1 MKVGFI
7 GTGNMGNPMASNI
20 LAKGHE
26 LVVHDLRRE
35 QCENLLQ
42 SGATWAGSAREVA
55 ETCSLVL
62 TSLPTP
68 AVVETVYLGEG
79 GLLSGAQKGS
89 TLVDLSTNS
98 PTVIKRIAVLV
109 QEQGG
114 RVLDAPVSGGT
125 RGARRATLAVMVGGD
140 RAVFDEVKPVLDC
153 IGTNVF
159 HVGEIGMGN
168 VAKLVNNLIALTNM
182 QIAYEGLVL
191 GVKAGMDPQTLVD
204 VIRASSG
211 NSFVM
216 QQGMTPF
223 SRRDWR
229 PTFTVDLSAKDVGL
243 AVALAREVNV
253 PLVLGALA
261 EQELIAAKG
270 EGLGAL
276 DITAMITR
284 IERAAGVEFRLPA
297 ANKED

>member
-7 GTGNMGNPMASNI
+7 GTGNMGNPMAGNI

-26 LVVHDLRRE
+26 LVVHDVRRE
-35 QCENLLQ
+35 QAENLLQ
-42 SGATWAGSAREVA
+42 GGATWANSAREVA
-55 ETCSLVL
+55 EQCPVVL

-68 AVVETVYLGEG
+68 AIVEAVYLGEG
-79 GLLSGAQKGS
+79 GLLDGAKSGS
-89 TLVDLSTNS
+89 TLIDLSTNS
-98 PTVIKRIAVLV
+98 PTVIKRIAAMAR
-109 QEQGG
+109 EKGI
-114 RVLDAPVSGGT
+114 RVLDGPVSGGT

-140 RAVFDEVKPVLDC
+140 QSVYNEVKPVLDC
-153 IGTNVF
+153 IGSNVF
-159 HVGEIGMGN
+159 YVGEIGMGN
-168 VAKLVNNLIALTNM
+168 VAKLVNNMIALTNM
-182 QIAYEGLVL
+182 QVAYEGLVL

-223 SRRDWR
+223 VRRDWR

-243 AVALAREVNV
+243 AVALGRELKV

-261 EQELIAAKG
+261 EQELISAQG
-270 EGLGAL
+270 EGLGEK

-284 IERAAGVEFRLPA
+284 IERAAGVEFQLPA
-297 ANKED
+297 QQSD

>member
-7 GTGNMGNPMASNI
+7 GTGNMGNPMANNI

-26 LVVHDLRRE
+26 LVVHDARRE
-35 QCENLLQ
+35 QSENLIQ
-42 SGATWAGSAREVA
+42 AGATWANSAREVA
-55 ETCSLVL
+55 EACSLVL

-68 AVVETVYLGEG
+68 AIVEAVYLGEG
-79 GLLSGAQKGS
+79 GLLSGAKPGS
-89 TLVDLSTNS
+89 VLVDLSTNS
-98 PTVIKRIAVLV
+98 PTVIKRIAGIAR
-109 QEQGG
+109 EQGI
-114 RVLDAPVSGGT
+114 RVLDGPVSGGT
-125 RGARRATLAVMVGGD
+125 GGARRGNLAVMVGGD
-140 RAVFDEVKPVLDC
+140 RATFDEVKPVLDC

-168 VAKLVNNLIALTNM
+168 VAKLVNNMIALTNM

-191 GVKAGMDPQTLVD
+191 GTKAGMDPQTLVD

-216 QQGMTPF
+216 QYGMTPF

-229 PTFTVDLSAKDVGL
+229 PSFTIDLSAKDVGL
-243 AVALAREVNV
+243 AVTLGRELKV

-261 EQELIAAKG
+261 EQELISAQG
-270 EGLGAL
+270 EGLGAK

-284 IERAAGVEFRLPA
+284 IERAAGVEFKLPST
-297 ANKED
+297 KSEE